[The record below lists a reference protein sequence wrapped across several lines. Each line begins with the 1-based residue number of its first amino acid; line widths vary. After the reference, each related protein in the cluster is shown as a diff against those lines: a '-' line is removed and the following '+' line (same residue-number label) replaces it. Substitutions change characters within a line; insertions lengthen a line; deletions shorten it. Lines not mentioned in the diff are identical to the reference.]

1 MAADSA
7 KIIDGKAFAGRLT
20 AAVAVQ
26 VAALVAGPDV
36 RPGLAVLAY
45 CLRLKLVP
53 MMLPEDLRLAERKLR
68 AMFPGLVLAASARR
82 LLGLG
87 GFIPMRVKDLVR

>member
-36 RPGLAVLAY
+36 RPGLAVV
-45 CLRLKLVP
+45 LVGDNP
-53 MMLPEDLRLAERKLR
+53 
-68 AMFPGLVLAASARR
+68 ASAVYVCNKGRQTWPPAWPRSSINCRR
-82 LLGLG
+82 T
-87 GFIPMRVKDLVR
+87 PPRPRCSP

>member
-36 RPGLAVLAY
+36 RPGLAA
-45 CLRLKLVP
+45 
-53 MMLPEDLRLAERKLR
+53 
-68 AMFPGLVLAASARR
+68 ARR
-82 LLGLG
+82 HAAGWC
-87 GFIPMRVKDLVR
+87 PR